1 MVPPSAEKTQENL
14 FERLAT
20 MVPPSAEKTQENL
33 FERLATMVPPP
44 AEKTQTPLPDPKLQS
59 AQRLLD
65 WIQKWTKDTICTRDV
80 RQYGPSSLRSPK
92 NVIDAAEVLVEN
104 GWLKPAESHRYDM
117 HKWHIIRKP
126 PIVAPK
132 VD

>member
-1 MVPPSAEKTQENL
+1 VGNL

-20 MVPPSAEKTQENL
+20 AVPPSTEKTQENL

-44 AEKTQTPLPDPKLQS
+44 AEKTQTPVPNKKLEP
-59 AQRLLD
+59 AQRMLD
-65 WIQKWTKDTICTRDV
+65 WIQRWPGDTICIRDV
-80 RQYGPSSLRSPK
+80 RQYGPNSLRDPK
-92 NVIDAAEVLVEN
+92 SVIDAAEALVRS
-104 GWLKPAESHRYDM
+104 GWLEPAESHRYDM
-117 HKWHIIRKP
+117 RKWRVIRRP